1 MKKKL
6 DALTKA
12 KLIYSG
18 ELIIIAIIFLVVA
31 ILKITGVI
39 PFNSTRHLVFNWIT
53 LFGGTWVIV
62 DFFWGLLSKK
72 RRPKIC
78 LLDKALHLPAGIYMV
93 AFDLFCIITKPED
106 PMIYRLGF
114 PIAISYLCLC
124 YIFEGIYHFYHP
136 IPGILDA
143 VVEADEEEKTEE
155 ASLEE
160 TQSKDSLREEK
171 ENEEK

>member
-18 ELIIIAIIFLVVA
+18 ELIIIAIVFLVVA
-31 ILKITGVI
+31 ILKFTNVI
-39 PFNSTRHLVFNWIT
+39 PYDATRHLVLNWIT

-62 DFFWGLLSKK
+62 DFVWALLSKK
-72 RRPKIC
+72 RRPKIS
-78 LLDKALHLPAGIYMV
+78 LLDKTLHLPAGIYLV
-93 AFDLFCIITKPED
+93 TFDLFCIITRPD
-106 PMIYRLGF
+106 NPMVYRCGF

-143 VVEADEEEKTEE
+143 IVEVDEEEKAEE
-155 ASLEE
+155 SSSEE
-160 TQSKDSLREEK
+160 QAKNTPEEEK

>member
-1 MKKKL
+1 MKKNL

-18 ELIIIAIIFLVVA
+18 ELIVIAIIFIVIA
-31 ILKITGVI
+31 ILKFTGVI
-39 PFNSTRHLVFNWIT
+39 GYNATRHLVLNWIT
-53 LFGGTWVIV
+53 VFGGTWVIV

-72 RRPKIC
+72 RRPKIS
-78 LLDKALHLPAGIYMV
+78 LLDKALHLPAGIYLV
-93 AFDLFCIITKPED
+93 AFDLFCIITRPED
-106 PMIYRLGF
+106 PMIYRCGF

-143 VVEADEEEKTEE
+143 VVEVDEEEPKDASSEE
-155 ASLEE
+155 APVEE
-160 TQSKDSLREEK
+160 TPEEEK

>member
-18 ELIIIAIIFLVVA
+18 ELIIIAIVFLVVA
-31 ILKITGVI
+31 ILKFTNVI
-39 PFNSTRHLVFNWIT
+39 PYNATRHLVLNWIT

-62 DFFWGLLSKK
+62 DFVWALLSKK
-72 RRPKIC
+72 RRPRIS
-78 LLDKALHLPAGIYMV
+78 LLDKALHLPVGIYLV
-93 AFDLFCIITKPED
+93 TFDLFCIITRPD
-106 PMIYRLGF
+106 NPMIYRCGF

-136 IPGILDA
+136 IPGILEA
-143 VVEADEEEKTEE
+143 VVEVDDEEEKIEDTPKEN
-155 ASLEE
+155 L
-160 TQSKDSLREEK
+160 KEEK
-171 ENEEK
+171 EHEEK

>member
-18 ELIIIAIIFLVVA
+18 ELIIIAIVFLVVA
-31 ILKITGVI
+31 ILKFTNVI
-39 PFNSTRHLVFNWIT
+39 PYNATRHLVLNWIT

-62 DFFWGLLSKK
+62 DFFWALLSKK
-72 RRPKIC
+72 RRPRIS
-78 LLDKALHLPAGIYMV
+78 LLDKALHLPAGIYLV
-93 AFDLFCIITKPED
+93 TFDLFCIITRPD
-106 PMIYRLGF
+106 NPMIYRCGF

-136 IPGILDA
+136 IPGILEA
-143 VVEADEEEKTEE
+143 VVEVDDEEEKIEDTP
-155 ASLEE
+155 EE
-160 TQSKDSLREEK
+160 TLKEEK
-171 ENEEK
+171 EHEEK

>member
-18 ELIIIAIIFLVVA
+18 ELIIIAIVFLVVA
-31 ILKITGVI
+31 ILKFTNVI
-39 PFNSTRHLVFNWIT
+39 PYNATRHLVLNWIT

-62 DFFWGLLSKK
+62 DFVWALLSKK
-72 RRPKIC
+72 RRPRIS
-78 LLDKALHLPAGIYMV
+78 LLDKALHLPAGIYLV
-93 AFDLFCIITKPED
+93 TFDLFCIIARPD
-106 PMIYRLGF
+106 NPMIYRCGF

-136 IPGILDA
+136 IPGILEA
-143 VVEADEEEKTEE
+143 VVEVDDEEEKIEDTP
-155 ASLEE
+155 EE
-160 TQSKDSLREEK
+160 TLKEEK
-171 ENEEK
+171 EHEEK

>member
-18 ELIIIAIIFLVVA
+18 ELIIIAIVFLVVA
-31 ILKITGVI
+31 ILKFTNVI
-39 PFNSTRHLVFNWIT
+39 PYNATRHLVLNWIT

-62 DFFWGLLSKK
+62 DFVWALLSKK
-72 RRPKIC
+72 RRPRIS
-78 LLDKALHLPAGIYMV
+78 LLDKALHLPAGIYLV
-93 AFDLFCIITKPED
+93 TFDLFCIITRPD
-106 PMIYRLGF
+106 NPMVYRCGF

-136 IPGILDA
+136 IPGILEA
-143 VVEADEEEKTEE
+143 VVEVDDEEEKIEDTP
-155 ASLEE
+155 EE
-160 TQSKDSLREEK
+160 TLEEEK
-171 ENEEK
+171 EHEEK

>member
-18 ELIIIAIIFLVVA
+18 ELIVIAIIFIVIA
-31 ILKITGVI
+31 ILKFTGVI
-39 PFNSTRHLVFNWIT
+39 GYNATRHLVLNWIT
-53 LFGGTWVIV
+53 VFGGTWVIV

-72 RRPKIC
+72 RRPKIS
-78 LLDKALHLPAGIYMV
+78 LLDKAIHLPAGIYIV
-93 AFDLFCIITKPED
+93 AFDLFCIISRPED
-106 PMIYRLGF
+106 PMIYRFGF

-143 VVEADEEEKTEE
+143 IAEVDEEEPKDASDEE
-155 ASLEE
+155 APVEE
-160 TQSKDSLREEK
+160 TPEEEK

>member
-1 MKKKL
+1 MKKNL

-31 ILKITGVI
+31 ILKFTGVI
-39 PFNSTRHLVFNWIT
+39 PYNATRHLVLNWIT
-53 LFGGTWVIV
+53 VFGGTWVIV

-72 RRPKIC
+72 RRPKIS
-78 LLDKALHLPAGIYMV
+78 LLDKALHLPAGIYLV
-93 AFDLFCIITKPED
+93 TFDLFCIITRPEN
-106 PMIYRLGF
+106 PMIYRFGF

-143 VVEADEEEKTEE
+143 VVEVDEEEPKDASNEE
-155 ASLEE
+155 APVEE
-160 TQSKDSLREEK
+160 TPEEEK

>member
-18 ELIIIAIIFLVVA
+18 ELIIIAIVFLVVA
-31 ILKITGVI
+31 ILKFTNVI
-39 PFNSTRHLVFNWIT
+39 PYNATRHLVLNWIT

-62 DFFWGLLSKK
+62 DFVWALLSKK
-72 RRPKIC
+72 RRPRIS
-78 LLDKALHLPAGIYMV
+78 LLDKALHLPVGIYLV
-93 AFDLFCIITKPED
+93 TFDLFCIITRPD
-106 PMIYRLGF
+106 NPMIYRCGF

-136 IPGILDA
+136 IPGILEA
-143 VVEADEEEKTEE
+143 VVEVDDEEEKIEDTP
-155 ASLEE
+155 EE
-160 TQSKDSLREEK
+160 TLEEEK
-171 ENEEK
+171 EHEEK

>member
-1 MKKKL
+1 MKKNL

-18 ELIIIAIIFLVVA
+18 ELIIIAIVFLVIA
-31 ILKITGVI
+31 ILKFTGVI
-39 PFNSTRHLVFNWIT
+39 GYNATRHLVLNWIT
-53 LFGGTWVIV
+53 IFGGTWVIV

-72 RRPKIC
+72 RRPKIS
-78 LLDKALHLPAGIYMV
+78 LLDKALHLPAGIYLV
-93 AFDLFCIITKPED
+93 VFDLFCIITRPED
-106 PMIYRLGF
+106 PMIFRCGF

-136 IPGILDA
+136 VPAILDA
-143 VVEADEEEKTEE
+143 VMEVEEEPKDASKEE
-155 ASLEE
+155 APVEE
-160 TQSKDSLREEK
+160 TPMEEK

>member
-18 ELIIIAIIFLVVA
+18 ELIIIAIVFLVVA
-31 ILKITGVI
+31 ILKFTNVI
-39 PFNSTRHLVFNWIT
+39 PYNATRHLVLNWIT

-62 DFFWGLLSKK
+62 DFVWALLSKK
-72 RRPKIC
+72 RRPRIS
-78 LLDKALHLPAGIYMV
+78 LLDKALHLPAGIYLV
-93 AFDLFCIITKPED
+93 TFDLFCIITRPD
-106 PMIYRLGF
+106 NPMIYRCGF

-136 IPGILDA
+136 IPGILEA
-143 VVEADEEEKTEE
+143 VVEVDDEEEKIEDTPD
-155 ASLEE
+155 E
-160 TQSKDSLREEK
+160 TLKEEK
-171 ENEEK
+171 EHEEK

>member
-18 ELIIIAIIFLVVA
+18 ELIIIAIVFLVVA
-31 ILKITGVI
+31 ILKFTNVI
-39 PFNSTRHLVFNWIT
+39 PHNATRHLVLNWIT

-62 DFFWGLLSKK
+62 DFVWALLSKK
-72 RRPKIC
+72 RRPRIS
-78 LLDKALHLPAGIYMV
+78 LLDKALHLPAGIYLV
-93 AFDLFCIITKPED
+93 TFDLFCIITRPD
-106 PMIYRLGF
+106 NPMVYRCGF

-136 IPGILDA
+136 IPGILEA
-143 VVEADEEEKTEE
+143 VVEVDDEEEKIEDTP
-155 ASLEE
+155 EE
-160 TQSKDSLREEK
+160 TLKEEK
-171 ENEEK
+171 EHEEK

>member
-18 ELIIIAIIFLVVA
+18 ELIIIAIVFLVVA
-31 ILKITGVI
+31 ILKSTNVI
-39 PFNSTRHLVFNWIT
+39 PYNATRHLVLNWIT

-62 DFFWGLLSKK
+62 DFVWALLSKK
-72 RRPKIC
+72 RRPRIS
-78 LLDKALHLPAGIYMV
+78 LLDKALHLPAGIYLV
-93 AFDLFCIITKPED
+93 TFDLFCIITRPD
-106 PMIYRLGF
+106 NPMIYRCGF

-143 VVEADEEEKTEE
+143 IVEVDEEEKAEE
-155 ASLEE
+155 SSLEE
-160 TQSKDSLREEK
+160 QAESTPEEEK

>member
-18 ELIIIAIIFLVVA
+18 ELIIIAIVFLVVA
-31 ILKITGVI
+31 ILKFTNVI
-39 PFNSTRHLVFNWIT
+39 PYNATRHLVLNWIT

-62 DFFWGLLSKK
+62 DFAWALLSKK
-72 RRPKIC
+72 RRPRIS
-78 LLDKALHLPAGIYMV
+78 LLDKALHLPAGIYLV
-93 AFDLFCIITKPED
+93 TFDLFCIITRPD
-106 PMIYRLGF
+106 NPMIYRCGF

-136 IPGILDA
+136 IPGILEA
-143 VVEADEEEKTEE
+143 VVEVDDEEEKIEDTP
-155 ASLEE
+155 EE
-160 TQSKDSLREEK
+160 TLEEEK
-171 ENEEK
+171 EYEEK

>member
-18 ELIIIAIIFLVVA
+18 ELIIIAIVFLVVA
-31 ILKITGVI
+31 ILKFTNVI
-39 PFNSTRHLVFNWIT
+39 PYNATRHLVLNWIT

-62 DFFWGLLSKK
+62 DFVWALLSKK
-72 RRPKIC
+72 RRPRIS
-78 LLDKALHLPAGIYMV
+78 LLDKALHLPVGIYLV
-93 AFDLFCIITKPED
+93 TFDLFCIITRPD
-106 PMIYRLGF
+106 NPMVYRCGF

-136 IPGILDA
+136 IPGILEA
-143 VVEADEEEKTEE
+143 VVEVDDEEEKIEDTP
-155 ASLEE
+155 EE
-160 TQSKDSLREEK
+160 TLKEEK
-171 ENEEK
+171 EHEEK

>member
-1 MKKKL
+1 MKKNL

-18 ELIIIAIIFLVVA
+18 ELIVIAIIFIVIA
-31 ILKITGVI
+31 ILKFTGVI
-39 PFNSTRHLVFNWIT
+39 GYNATRHLVLNWIT
-53 LFGGTWVIV
+53 VFGGTWVIV

-72 RRPKIC
+72 RRPKIS
-78 LLDKALHLPAGIYMV
+78 LLDKAIHLPAGIYIV
-93 AFDLFCIITKPED
+93 AFDLFCIISRPED
-106 PMIYRLGF
+106 PMIYRFGF

-143 VVEADEEEKTEE
+143 IAEVDEEEPKD
-155 ASLEE
+155 ASNEKAPVEE
-160 TQSKDSLREEK
+160 TPEEEK
-171 ENEEK
+171 KNEEK

>member
-18 ELIIIAIIFLVVA
+18 ELIIIAIVFLVVA
-31 ILKITGVI
+31 ILKFTNVI
-39 PFNSTRHLVFNWIT
+39 PYNATRHLVLNWIT

-62 DFFWGLLSKK
+62 DFVWALLSKK
-72 RRPKIC
+72 RRPRIS
-78 LLDKALHLPAGIYMV
+78 LLDKALHLPAGIYLV
-93 AFDLFCIITKPED
+93 TFDLFCIITRPD
-106 PMIYRLGF
+106 NPMIYRCGF

-136 IPGILDA
+136 IPGILEA
-143 VVEADEEEKTEE
+143 VVEVDDEEEKIEDTP
-155 ASLEE
+155 EE
-160 TQSKDSLREEK
+160 TLKEEK
-171 ENEEK
+171 EHEEK

>member
-18 ELIIIAIIFLVVA
+18 ELIIIAIVFLVVA
-31 ILKITGVI
+31 ILKFTNVI
-39 PFNSTRHLVFNWIT
+39 PYNATRHLVLNWIT

-62 DFFWGLLSKK
+62 DFVWALLSKK
-72 RRPKIC
+72 RRPRIS
-78 LLDKALHLPAGIYMV
+78 LLDKALHFPAGIYLV
-93 AFDLFCIITKPED
+93 TFDLFCIITRPD
-106 PMIYRLGF
+106 NPMIYHCGF

-136 IPGILDA
+136 IPGILEA
-143 VVEADEEEKTEE
+143 VVEVDDEEEKIEDTP
-155 ASLEE
+155 EE
-160 TQSKDSLREEK
+160 TLEEEK
-171 ENEEK
+171 EHEEK

>member
-31 ILKITGVI
+31 ILKFTGVI
-39 PFNSTRHLVFNWIT
+39 PYNSTRHLVFNWIT

-62 DFFWGLLSKK
+62 DFFWGLCSKK
-72 RRPKIC
+72 RRPKIS

-93 AFDLFCIITKPED
+93 AFDLYCIITKPQD

-143 VVEADEEEKTEE
+143 VVEVDEEEKPEE
-155 ASLEE
+155 ASLKEVQSEE
-160 TQSKDSLREEK
+160 TPKEEVKDEEK
-171 ENEEK
+171 

>member
-31 ILKITGVI
+31 VLKFTGVI
-39 PFNSTRHLVFNWIT
+39 PYDSTRHLVFNWIT
-53 LFGGTWVIV
+53 LFGGTWVII

-72 RRPKIC
+72 RRPKIS

-93 AFDLFCIITKPED
+93 AFDLYCIITKPTD

-143 VVEADEEEKTEE
+143 IVEVDEEEKPEE
-155 ASLEE
+155 SSLEE
-160 TQSKDSLREEK
+160 QPENIPEEEK
-171 ENEEK
+171 DNEEK

>member
-12 KLIYSG
+12 KLIYSA
-18 ELIIIAIIFLVVA
+18 ELIIIAIVFLVVA
-31 ILKITGVI
+31 ILKFTNVI
-39 PFNSTRHLVFNWIT
+39 PYNATRHLVLNWIT

-72 RRPKIC
+72 RRPKIS
-78 LLDKALHLPAGIYMV
+78 LLDKALHLPAGIYLV
-93 AFDLFCIITKPED
+93 AFDLFCIITKPQD
-106 PMIYRLGF
+106 AMIFRCGF

-143 VVEADEEEKTEE
+143 IQEVDEEEQTEE
-155 ASLEE
+155 ASKEE
-160 TQSKDSLREEK
+160 VASEEAVKEENDHEEK
-171 ENEEK
+171 

>member
-18 ELIIIAIIFLVVA
+18 ELIIIAIVFLVVA
-31 ILKITGVI
+31 ILKFTNVI
-39 PFNSTRHLVFNWIT
+39 PYNATRHLVLNWIT

-62 DFFWGLLSKK
+62 DFVWALLSKK
-72 RRPKIC
+72 RRPRIS
-78 LLDKALHLPAGIYMV
+78 LLDKALHLPAGIYLV
-93 AFDLFCIITKPED
+93 TFDLFCIITRPD
-106 PMIYRLGF
+106 NPMVYRCGF

-136 IPGILDA
+136 IPGILEA
-143 VVEADEEEKTEE
+143 VVEVDDEEEKIEDTP
-155 ASLEE
+155 EE
-160 TQSKDSLREEK
+160 TLKEEK
-171 ENEEK
+171 EHEEK